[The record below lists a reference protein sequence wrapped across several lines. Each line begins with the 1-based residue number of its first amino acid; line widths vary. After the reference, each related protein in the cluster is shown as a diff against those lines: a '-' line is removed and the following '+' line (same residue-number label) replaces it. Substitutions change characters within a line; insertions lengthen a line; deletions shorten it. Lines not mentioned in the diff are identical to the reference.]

1 MKKILVL
8 MLALVCVFTMFACG
22 DDPVTPTPG
31 GGDDGNTV
39 TLNIDDFTAALNAST
54 PKTAAIK
61 VDMTNVLGTLSA
73 TYNVVYA
80 EDGSAAINYTREEF
94 NEIGEGTT
102 EVKSTLTGTVAMSK
116 DGVLSD
122 TAALGGTGSLVNA
135 KISLSLDKI
144 TATRD
149 GNVLTA
155 TVSAANT
162 ASVLGVAIDADVTLI
177 LYIADGTVSSFSLNY
192 AIGVNVYAVS
202 CGYTY

>member
-8 MLALVCVFTMFACG
+8 MLALVCAFSMFACG
-22 DDPVTPTPG
+22 DETPTPTPDP
-31 GGDDGNTV
+31 DDGDNTV
-39 TLNIDDFTAALNAST
+39 VLNIDDFTAALNAST

-61 VDMTNVLGTLSA
+61 VDMTNALGTLSA
-73 TYNVVYA
+73 SYDVVYA

-102 EVKSTLTGTVAMSK
+102 ETKSTITGTVAMSK

-122 TAALGGTGSLVNA
+122 TAALGGTGALVNA

-149 GNVLTA
+149 ENVLTA

-192 AIGVNVYAVS
+192 AIGANTYAVS